1 MEWLLTHLEK
11 EMSLIE
17 GAPLSFLFAWF
28 LGSALIWWVLDKY
41 VYRERLALK
50 DDLIRT
56 YQIKL
61 GLSPVEPSSKEELNQ
76 KINLLTQYIEQGQEL
91 IRRCRTQ
98 QELVPPADAQAWAT
112 QVEQS
117 IEQILDAS
125 YISRFRSS
133 VGMPMRAAYWP
144 NLDNRQVDGFCYV
157 RVYRL
162 QEFVD
167 ELRAR

>member
-1 MEWLLTHLEK
+1 MEWLLTHLEE
-11 EMSLIE
+11 EMSLIK

-28 LGSALIWWVLDKY
+28 LGLVFIWWVLDKY
-41 VYRERLALK
+41 VYRERLAAK
-50 DDLIRT
+50 DDLTKT
-56 YQIKL
+56 YQNKL
-61 GLSPVEPSSKEELNQ
+61 GISPAERSPNKVELNQ

-117 IEQILDAS
+117 IEQIFDAS

-133 VGMPMRAAYWP
+133 VGMPMRGAYRP
-144 NLDNRQVDGFCYV
+144 NLENRQVDGFCYV

-162 QEFVD
+162 QE
-167 ELRAR
+167 